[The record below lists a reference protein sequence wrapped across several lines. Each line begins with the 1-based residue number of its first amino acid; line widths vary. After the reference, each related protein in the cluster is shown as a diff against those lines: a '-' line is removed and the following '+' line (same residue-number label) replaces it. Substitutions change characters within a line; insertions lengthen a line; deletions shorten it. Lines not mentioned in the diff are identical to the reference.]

1 MSKCTALIKFFSFC
15 VIFEP
20 LLWLSALSLFSWF
33 PWASKNHP
41 LPPPPLPPSPLLSR
55 LVLLR
60 TCDMTLHKFHFL
72 GNKKPFPTLFFAANQ
87 PKEIFSFFEVK
98 DDFRLFKRSDDG
110 QKTKAAPKTKIN
122 SAKFLPTLLSPTQ
135 APTKTPP
142 ERETRKKRWVFFRAP
157 RQEGEE
163 VWEEQKTRFFLPSE
177 VNENKRGRLGGRGPL
192 LSSLELEK
200 CLFLAPSPPSLSSLF
215 QLVRPDPP
223 PSS

>member
-110 QKTKAAPKTKIN
+110 QKTKAAPKPKLIPLN
-122 SAKFLPTLLSPTQ
+122 FSPPFYLPHRHQ
-135 APTKTPP
+135 Q
-142 ERETRKKRWVFFRAP
+142 KR
-157 RQEGEE
+157 RQSG
-163 VWEEQKTRFFLPSE
+163 
-177 VNENKRGRLGGRGPL
+177 KRGRSGGFFFAPQGKKEKKCERSKKHGFSFRAKWMRTKEDVWVGAG
-192 LSSLELEK
+192 LSSLL
-200 CLFLAPSPPSLSSLF
+200 LSLRSAFFSPHLPLPSPLSS
-215 QLVRPDPP
+215 
-223 PSS
+223 S